1 MRLNDVLLLLVV
13 CVSVGFAILKP
24 ELCEPLQAYPLYLM
38 MTLLFL
44 SFLRINFDSLLDTS
58 RSSFLELGSLVLVK
72 LIILPAVMYLVTL
85 YLWPEFAIPVLLLS
99 GISTGVVAPFVANM
113 CETDIA
119 PVLRMVVVTSLLTPF
134 TLPALVELLAG
145 SQANIPIAP
154 MIRMLAAVIF
164 VPLALVALARR
175 TIPDALGKLSGF
187 QFPVSLLLF
196 ALINMGVFS
205 KYSRFFYLNWETLL
219 VATAISYALA
229 LVYYAAGFM
238 AVRSNNPGAR
248 LSGGISMAIVNNVLI
263 IVFSSEFFGPLAP
276 TLAAMYMFPFFSLMA
291 PLKLISSRSKWL
303 SPSRG

>member
-1 MRLNDVLLLLVV
+1 MRLNDMLLLLVV

-24 ELCEPLQAYPLYLM
+24 ELCEPLQPYPLYLM

-72 LIILPAVMYLVTL
+72 LVILPAVL
-85 YLWPEFAIPVLLLS
+85 YLITLQVSPEFALPALLLS
-99 GISTGVVAPFVANM
+99 GISTGVVVPFVSNM
-113 CETDIA
+113 CETDVA
-119 PVLRMVVVTSLLTPF
+119 PVLRMVVITSLLTPF
-134 TLPALVELLAG
+134 TLPALVEALAG
-145 SQANIPIAP
+145 NQANIPVTP
-154 MIRMLAAVIF
+154 MISMLAAVIF

-175 TIPDALGKLSGF
+175 GIPGVLEKFGRF

-219 VATAISYALA
+219 VAVAISYVLA
-229 LVYYAAGFM
+229 LVYYAAGFVS
-238 AVRSNNPGAR
+238 VRSDTPGAR
-248 LSGGISMAIVNNVLI
+248 LSGGISMAIVNNVLV

-276 TLAAMYMFPFFSLMA
+276 TLAAVYMFPFFSLMA
-291 PLKLISSRSKWL
+291 PLKLLSSRSQWL